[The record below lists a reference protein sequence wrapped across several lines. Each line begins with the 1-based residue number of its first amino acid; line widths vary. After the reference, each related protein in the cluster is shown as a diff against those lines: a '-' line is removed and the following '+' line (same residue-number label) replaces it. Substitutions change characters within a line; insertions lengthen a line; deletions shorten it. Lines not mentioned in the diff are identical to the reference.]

1 MSDKLD
7 FIALGGHGSGLNAFD
22 AFIPQLEDVVFLYRD
37 LTEEKISA
45 FLGTNTSKKHGVLI
59 DRISD
64 AYNALLPFI
73 IRNLSPDFS
82 LIVLTRDPLARI
94 KSVCN
99 THIQWWAESVAG
111 TYEMPLQS
119 TKLYNSGD
127 SQSLLAMML
136 ADNAMN
142 TVTKRFQLFAQKCRN
157 LLFLDISDLYASNI
171 HKTFDTIA
179 QTLRIGKPHELS
191 VPDALPFSR
200 ENLFVRH
207 VRKLRLNYSSGK
219 GVSTISIKPCPAVFC
234 DIYGF
239 SEENT
244 ILSVNPEEIGF
255 TLGKFPGK
263 VSFVICND
271 NGLTQEAISK
281 IRKSIENDSAKINEI
296 LLNYTADLSRRHHFS
311 HKLYAAAELTDERI
325 MKFSTQTPAI
335 AKLLYEFM
343 ASQLS
348 VVGNAAPSIVKGWR
362 DSIMFMNKLRKLL
375 H

>member
-45 FLGTNTSKKHGVLI
+45 FLGSNTSKKHGVLI
-59 DRISD
+59 DRTSD
-64 AYNALLPFI
+64 AYNALLPYI

-111 TYEMPLQS
+111 TYELPLQS
-119 TKLYNSGD
+119 TMFFNCGD
-127 SQSLLAMML
+127 SKTLLATML
-136 ADNAMN
+136 AESTMN
-142 TVTKRFQLFAQKCRN
+142 TVTKYFQLFASRCRD

-171 HKTFDTIA
+171 NNTFETIA
-179 QTLRIGKPHELS
+179 QTLHIGKPHELS

-200 ENLFVRH
+200 ENLFVRY
-207 VRKLRLNYSSGK
+207 VKRLRLNLSAGRDIL
-219 GVSTISIKPCPAVFC
+219 TISLKPCPAVFC

-244 ILSVNPEEIGF
+244 ILSVYPEEIGF

-281 IRKSIENDSAKINEI
+281 IRKSIENESAKIREI

-311 HKLYAAAELTDERI
+311 QKLYAAAELTDKRMME
-325 MKFSTQTPAI
+325 FSTQTPAI
-335 AKLLYEFM
+335 VKNLYEFLG
-343 ASQLS
+343 SQLS
-348 VVGNAAPSIVKGWR
+348 VVGNAAPQIVKGWR
-362 DSIMFMNKLRKLL
+362 DSIMFINKLRKLVR
-375 H
+375 